1 MFVDQVDADTISQ
14 FEDLFGKPPLL
25 EGEDAER
32 YRRLCTEVIRE
43 LKPKSF
49 SDFIN
54 AKDQIDKIWEEQR
67 YKRTSAALIDSA
79 YVDAL
84 AILLGP
90 IYQGKMTL
98 ITANKAALQFYGT
111 DPKAKKE
118 VAAVMAENGITDA
131 KIQARAAQMVAASLQ
146 LFDRMIINR
155 EASRR
160 LLRKENEH
168 RLSNAESIPAT
179 SDKSIDS

>member
-1 MFVDQVDADTISQ
+1 MSVDQVDDTISQ

-32 YRRLCTEVIRE
+32 YQRLCTEVIRE

-49 SDFIN
+49 SDFVN

-79 YVDAL
+79 HVEAL

-98 ITANKAALQFYGT
+98 ITANKAALQFYGA

-118 VAAVMAENGITDA
+118 VAAVMAENGITAA
-131 KIQARAAQMVAASLQ
+131 KVQAKAAQMVAASLQ

-160 LLRKENEH
+160 LLRRENER
-168 RLSNAESIPAT
+168 RLSNAESTPAT
-179 SDKSIDS
+179 SDTSIDS